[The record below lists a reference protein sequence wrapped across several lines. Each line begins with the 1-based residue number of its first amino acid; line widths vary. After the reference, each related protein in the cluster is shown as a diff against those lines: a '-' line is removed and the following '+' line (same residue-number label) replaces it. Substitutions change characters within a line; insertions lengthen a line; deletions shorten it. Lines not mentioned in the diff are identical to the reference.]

1 MSTVNLRIEHLVLDG
16 LALETR
22 NAPRL
27 REAIEAELARL
38 LGESGRE
45 WGGHQLQPE
54 LRGGPLHSPDTRPE
68 SLGAAVGAAINAS
81 LPQ

>member
-1 MSTVNLRIEHLVLDG
+1 MVNLRIEHLVLDG

-38 LGESGRE
+38 LGEGGRA
-45 WGGHQLQPE
+45 WGGHRLEPVV
-54 LRGGPLHSPDTRPE
+54 RGEPLTARDTRPE
-68 SLGAAVGAAINAS
+68 GFGSAVAASIHAS